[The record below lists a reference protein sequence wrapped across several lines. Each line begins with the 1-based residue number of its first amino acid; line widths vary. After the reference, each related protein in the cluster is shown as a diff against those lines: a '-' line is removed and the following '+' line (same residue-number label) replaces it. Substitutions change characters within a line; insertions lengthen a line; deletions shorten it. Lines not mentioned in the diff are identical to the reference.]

1 MKKWIAA
8 ISAILVCTAAAPAEP
23 QESCPVPGYLL
34 FGDAPLERVSASANK
49 DKKLKIVVIGTTS
62 ATLPG
67 ADGASA
73 AFPARLEAALKRRL
87 PKLDISLV
95 TRTKPRQTAAE
106 MSESVEKLLVDE
118 KPNLV
123 VWQTGTYDALKGVD
137 PEEFRSSISDG
148 VEALHTGG
156 ADVVLMNMQ
165 YSPRTESMIAL
176 GAYLDNM
183 RWVAREREVPVFDRN
198 AIMRHWNDVGTIDLY
213 AATKDVGMAKRVHDC
228 IGRALAAM
236 VIDGAHL
243 EALEAKPAQ

>member
-8 ISAILVCTAAAPAEP
+8 LSAILVCTAANAAPQDA
-23 QESCPVPGYLL
+23 CPVPGYLL

-49 DKKLKIVVIGTTS
+49 EKKLKVVVLGTAS
-62 ATLPG
+62 AMLPG
-67 ADGASA
+67 PDGTNA

-87 PKLDISLV
+87 PKVDISLL
-95 TRTKPRQTAAE
+95 TQAKPRQTAGE
-106 MSESVEKLLVDE
+106 MSESLEKLLADE

-123 VWQTGTYDALKGVD
+123 IWQTGTYDAMKGVD

-148 VEALHTGG
+148 VESLHAGG

-183 RWVAREREVPVFDRN
+183 RWVAREREIPLFDRN
-198 AIMRHWNDVGTIDLY
+198 AIMRHWNDTGTIDLY
-213 AATKDVGMAKRVHDC
+213 VATKDVGMAKRVHDC

-236 VIDGAHL
+236 IIDGARL
-243 EALEAKPAQ
+243 EALEAKPSQ

>member
-23 QESCPVPGYLL
+23 QDVCAVPGYLL
-34 FGDAPLERVSASANK
+34 YGDAPLERVAASANK
-49 DKKLKIVVIGTTS
+49 EKKLKVVVIGTAS
-62 ATLPG
+62 AMLPG
-67 ADGASA
+67 PDGANA
-73 AFPARLEAALKRRL
+73 AFPARLEAALKKRL
-87 PKLDISLV
+87 PKVDISLI
-95 TRTKPRQTAAE
+95 TQTKPRQTAAE
-106 MSESVEKLLVDE
+106 MSDSIEKLIVDD

-123 VWQTGTYDALKGVD
+123 VWQTGTYDALKGAD

-156 ADVVLMNMQ
+156 ADVILMNMQ
-165 YSPRTESMIAL
+165 YSPRTESMISL

-183 RWVAREREVPVFDRN
+183 RWVAREREVPLFDRN
-198 AIMRHWNDVGTIDLY
+198 AIMRHWNDVGAIDLY
-213 AATKDVGMAKRVHDC
+213 RATKDVDIAKRVHDC
-228 IGRALAAM
+228 IGRALAAL

>member
-8 ISAILVCTAAAPAEP
+8 LSAILVCTAAAPAEP
-23 QESCPVPGYLL
+23 QDACHVPGYLL
-34 FGDAPLERVSASANK
+34 YGDAPLERVSASANK
-49 DKKLKIVVIGTTS
+49 DKKLKIVVLGTTS
-62 ATLPG
+62 AMLPG
-67 ADGASA
+67 PDGTNA
-73 AFPARLEAALKRRL
+73 AFPARLEATLKRRL
-87 PKLDISLV
+87 PKVDVTLV
-95 TRTKPRQTAAE
+95 TLAKPRQTAAE
-106 MSESVEKLLVDE
+106 MSESVEKLMVDE

-123 VWQTGTYDALKGVD
+123 VWQTGTYDAVKGVD

-148 VEALHTGG
+148 VETLHQGG
-156 ADVVLMNMQ
+156 ADVILVNMQ
-165 YSPRTESMIAL
+165 HSPRTESMIAL

-183 RWVAREREVPVFDRN
+183 RWVAREREIPLFDRN

-236 VIDGAHL
+236 IIDSAHL